1 MQQKRSLSGFLRR
14 RFITAF
20 VNSTRGL
27 LAAWRCD
34 ESVKIELALLPV
46 LIVVALVAGPGKIE
60 KILLTTSAF
69 LVLIVEFL
77 NTGIEKTIDRIST
90 KPHKLSK
97 FVKDVSS
104 AAVFIAV
111 LNCLMVWGLVFL

>member
-1 MQQKRSLSGFLRR
+1 MQQKGLSGFFRR

-20 VNSTRGL
+20 VNSLRGL

-46 LIVVALVAGPGKIE
+46 LIVVALVAGPGKVE
-60 KILLTTSAF
+60 KILLLASAF
-69 LVLIVEFL
+69 LVVIVELL

-90 KPHKLSK
+90 EPHKLSK

>member
-1 MQQKRSLSGFLRR
+1 MQQKGGLSGFLRR

-46 LIVVALVAGPGKIE
+46 LIVVALVAGPGKVE
-60 KILLTTSAF
+60 KILLLASAF
-69 LVLIVEFL
+69 LVVIVELL

-90 KPHKLSK
+90 EPHKLSK
-97 FVKDVSS
+97 FVKDVGS
-104 AAVFIAV
+104 AAVFVAV
-111 LNCLMVWGLVFL
+111 LNCLIVWGVVFL